1 MAKTVS
7 MPSQKSLN
15 SSPTLKAVDFFCGA
29 GGVTCG
35 FKKTGIEVLGGID
48 ISAKFKKTY
57 EGNNNAIFINEDVSN
72 MPLEK
77 LQALLPIHTNQDDLI
92 FVGCSPCQYYSN
104 LKSDKTK
111 SKASRLLLD
120 DFTEFVL
127 YYKPGFVFIEN
138 VPGLKTKAGSPL
150 YRFKKA
156 LRKEG
161 YCFDQTVLN
170 SKYFGVPQSRR
181 RFVLVGTRLLKKIE
195 LPKQVR
201 TKAQIVTVKKA
212 IGDYTIFPEVEM
224 GHKDSSLFQ
233 HSVARLSDLNMER
246 MKATPKNG
254 GTRRAWEKNQRLQL
268 ECYKDHDGHYDV
280 YGRLFWNKP
289 APTLTTRFIYTST
302 GRYSHPEQN
311 RALSLR
317 EGATLQSFP
326 LDYIFHSENQGAI
339 ATMIGN
345 AVPPKL
351 AEAIGQSL
359 NTHWHAWQSLKQ
371 EQEL

>member
-1 MAKTVS
+1 MPAKNTNIT
-7 MPSQKSLN
+7 PS
-15 SSPTLKAVDFFCGA
+15 LKAVDFFCGA

-35 FKKTGIEVLGGID
+35 FKNIGIEVLGGID
-48 ISAKFKKTY
+48 IVSKFRRTY
-57 EGNNNAIFINEDVSN
+57 EENNNAIFINEDVSN
-72 MPLEK
+72 MKPEK
-77 LQALLPIHTNQDDLI
+77 LQDFLPINLNQDDLI

-111 SKASRLLLD
+111 SKAGRLLLD
-120 DFTEFVL
+120 DFKEFVL

-138 VPGLKTKAGSPL
+138 VPGLETKEGSPL
-150 YRFKKA
+150 HRFKQQ
-156 LRKEG
+156 LRLEG
-161 YCFDQTVLN
+161 YTFDQTVLN

-181 RFVLVGTRLLKKIE
+181 RFVLIGTRLLNKIE
-195 LPKQVR
+195 LPKQIR
-201 TKAQIVTVKKA
+201 KKDQIVTVKKA
-212 IGDYTIFPEVEM
+212 IGDYTIFPKVSM
-224 GHKDSSLFQ
+224 GHKDETGFQ

-254 GTRRAWEKNQRLQL
+254 GTRRAWSSNERLQL
-268 ECYKDHDGHYDV
+268 DCYKDHEGHYDV

-289 APTLTTRFIYTST
+289 APTITTRFIYTST

-326 LDYIFHSENQGAI
+326 LNYKFHSTNQGDI

-359 NTHWHAWQSLKQ
+359 NTHWHKWQSLRQ
-371 EQEL
+371 EQGH